1 MPSDFG
7 PLRLKKSTASS
18 SHAYCIQLLRISK
31 DVKHKMIARHK
42 WWKQFPTQTSKSW
55 DARRPQQ
62 FSLKI
67 QRILWNFMGAH
78 HHDCMKH
85 VTGFPFAPCG
95 PPSPGGSVLNLKNW
109 SRKTKSYYNPI
120 RRQIKRHAMPNPFA
134 LHRVSGNDAS
144 CGRTFVWLHRFIL
157 FTPAVGSLPRVLA
170 VTYVFHVFNILI
182 YDFIIFILLIFI
194 RTRMCIFRRGACCGL
209 QNTKGLED

>member
-1 MPSDFG
+1 MSSTKWLPGTSDENNFQ
-7 PLRLKKSTASS
+7 LKPPN
-18 SHAYCIQLLRISK
+18 HAMRGA
-31 DVKHKMIARHK
+31 HNNFH
-42 WWKQFPTQTSKSW
+42 SKSNGFCETSW
-55 DARRPQQ
+55 VH
-62 FSLKI
+62 I
-67 QRILWNFMGAH
+67 
-78 HHDCMKH
+78 HHDCIKH

-157 FTPAVGSLPRVLA
+157 FTPAVGSLPRVLV

-182 YDFIIFILLIFI
+182 HDFID
-194 RTRMCIFRRGACCGL
+194 FRSY
-209 QNTKGLED
+209 THVHF